1 MSRLFNL
8 ATGCDI
14 RVYIPGPPGPPLVD
28 VGSYLDP
35 VNVSAGTIA
44 APTFRRQRSFIQAV
58 SAPLNQPI
66 IPNPSDN
73 GPWEIYLYVVGPNS
87 ITINDVTNIKLS
99 GQWNGIADSILYLQW
114 DGNSRWVEGGRNEI

>member
-1 MSRLFNL
+1 
-8 ATGCDI
+8 
-14 RVYIPGPPGPPLVD
+14 
-28 VGSYLDP
+28 
-35 VNVSAGTIA
+35 VSAGTIA